1 MPHIV
6 LAHCADLYRD
16 VPPLFIA
23 DGDRIPGFHVQLL
36 CHLFRERRAFVIQ
49 VIFFIRHPVL
59 EHIVF
64 RKALH
69 IFRHIQV
76 HIMPFFPAPDGNLGQ
91 QPLCRTVHIPI
102 RPDRGQY
109 FRLIFFPCVSA
120 EDDISVIEL
129 DLAVLDV
136 HDGKD

>member
-1 MPHIV
+1 MSHII
-6 LAHCADLYRD
+6 LAHRADLYRD
-16 VPPLFIA
+16 VTPFFIA

-36 CHLFRERRAFVIQ
+36 CHLFREHCSLVIQ
-49 VIFFIRHPVL
+49 IILFVRHPVL

-64 RKALH
+64 REALH
-69 IFRHIQV
+69 IFRHVQV
-76 HIMPFFPAPDGNLGQ
+76 YFMPFFPAPDGNLGQ
-91 QPLCRTVHIPI
+91 KPLCRPVHIPV
-102 RPDRGQY
+102 RPDRRQY
-109 FRLIFFPCVSA
+109 FRLIFFPCVST